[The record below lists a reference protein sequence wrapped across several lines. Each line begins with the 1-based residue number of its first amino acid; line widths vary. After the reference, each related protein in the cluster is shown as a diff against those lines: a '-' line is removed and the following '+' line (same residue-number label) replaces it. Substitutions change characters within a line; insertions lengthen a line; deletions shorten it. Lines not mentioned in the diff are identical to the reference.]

1 MKGHVVLLLGVLA
14 LASGCS
20 VGASTSYPSSSSPS
34 ASPDTSWD
42 QRYCELQGGYWNRN
56 ANVCESPQYRW

>member
-1 MKGHVVLLLGVLA
+1 VLTLA
-14 LASGCS
+14 TGCS
-20 VGASTSYPSSSSPS
+20 VGASSTYPSSSAPS

-56 ANVCESPQYRW
+56 ANVCESPLYRW